1 MALNSVLGQA
11 LSRNKAYEKVDLW
24 KEREIQDKG
33 SRCTISLKSRKGDV
47 VRQVTKVP
55 EGAEV
60 TSNVVNQFETDR
72 EENAVKKEDEL
83 LARLAN
89 GKDPAWRPDQ
99 YLSQLK
105 GKGTS
110 KLKLRPDFLRMDP
123 AFLQKVVAEYKAQKK
138 AAKKKKKKKK
148 QKKEKKAAKKDKK
161 DKQLGKTAKKEKKR
175 SKARGSSQDDLPG
188 EEVKKERHEVKEKRR
203 KRIVLDDAGQPTGKE
218 ELEVLQVRSKI
229 TVSRKH
235 ATREVEAD
243 TMDEV
248 SVAEARASEIASK
261 LRQKVQASWNTS
273 QASPSTGGSSESSSS
288 DNDEEC
294 PSDELEEDSDLLGLP
309 WKPRITTCRTA
320 TLSDSSEGQLEPSVL
335 LLPLLYCLAQ
345 RKTVSRKTRCRLESR
360 TSRLTS
366 SDFHTSRCSLA

>member
-1 MALNSVLGQA
+1 MALNTVLGQA
-11 LSRNKAYEKVDLW
+11 LSRNKAHEKVDLW

-72 EENAVKKEDEL
+72 EENAAKKEDEL

-148 QKKEKKAAKKDKK
+148 QKKEKKAGKKDKK
-161 DKQLGKTAKKEKKR
+161 DKQLVKAAKKEKKR
-175 SKARGSSQDDLPG
+175 SKAREASQDDLPG
-188 EEVKKERHEVKEKRR
+188 KEVKKERHEVKEKRR
-203 KRIVLDDAGQPTGKE
+203 KRIMLDDAGQPTGKE
-218 ELEVLQVRSKI
+218 ELEVLEVRSKI

-235 ATREVEAD
+235 AAREVEAD

-261 LRQKVQASWNTS
+261 LRQQVQASWNTS
-273 QASPSTGGSSESSSS
+273 QPSPSTGGSSESSSS
-288 DNDEEC
+288 DNDMEEC
-294 PSDELEEDSDLLGLP
+294 PSEELAEDGDLFALLWDGRVTP
-309 WKPRITTCRTA
+309 CK
-320 TLSDSSEGQLEPSVL
+320 DSNTE
-335 LLPLLYCLAQ
+335 
-345 RKTVSRKTRCRLESR
+345 
-360 TSRLTS
+360 
-366 SDFHTSRCSLA
+366 